1 MVQKFEPQPPQV
13 VNATHF
19 DLYDSFDEE
28 GPKGANGVAAKVS
41 FIGDRKT
48 ARDNIIIAIARAV
61 EIQQLRLKHREV
73 PLTFAFIEGI
83 NNRETAE
90 FCVKLKELPDGRAVW
105 CKSGPTT
112 KDGVYLLDT
121 YRVMDSEAYG
131 IAAGIKMDD
140 NGVVLDSV
148 GKSYKCGYSAA
159 LQSLA
164 IPTAQERTP
173 RPARAPR
180 PRAPRAPAPPAPAPP
195 LPNVDDMISHPSLA
209 ADGIFVLAGRP
220 TTAFM
225 RSDAALGLKLLY
237 AFDVVGSAQPVW
249 YPGDISMAMTG
260 KAAKK
265 RFAARKEKVEGE
277 ATVEARWNP
286 KEKQEV
292 PVVNDC
298 YSTALVPPASG
309 YWCIGGSREQLQAV
323 PLQPN
328 TTNVEDQE
336 SGSDDEQ
343 EDDGGDEEGEEGEE
357 VGGDEEGEE
366 GEEVG
371 GDEEEGGGNDDE
383 QEEQEAQEEDGAGE
397 LEGNGGRGGSIGGVG
412 GGGGSSSGGSTADFS
427 FGGSTQMKDGGDAKL
442 WGLTYVLTHALPG
455 QGVMPQVDTWKR
467 LLGIMSIAWGETII
481 SVSRHINDIDKKTRA
496 KHTRDINHCLQDIK
510 VKGKQP
516 QPKARIGSAARL
528 LLEHLRCKDVLH
540 DGHRYIGSDEE
551 LYLSFCWPSLT
562 WAKFDGFELM
572 TKPLKTITP
581 TNNNGAADIIKLLLT
596 ASTLNRYPT
605 CSTLFIPVNTEEL
618 IAVRQRI
625 NPLLPCLEADS
636 TPTDLQQPTEAV
648 AAALPNAL
656 KPLLEDGVML
666 FCPIARVEL
675 LLKCTDN
682 GIVSNDGKDVC
693 GGYSKSSVNGINSK
707 NVHGTGT
714 VMFHVRKVNADALT
728 YLQAV
733 KKECRE
739 WVCNIRLM
747 QAQSDSESQSF
758 AKKENDGR
766 LPFAKNAAQQYK
778 DMRTTLKE
786 EIEAPFMRAINACIA
801 NPPADCANLFRG
813 MSTVADLMP
822 CFIGILA
829 DNRKANQ
836 RKTNGDGLHLITE
849 EGEALAR
856 HLERKGFN
864 AHDVASLE
872 AYVALNW
879 TFVVT
884 VRGQAFWENKPSKVF
899 ADETDG
905 EWNIRQVIENPLEQ
919 KQASSHAGKS
929 SVGNGPLPVDIV
941 APPEL
946 HEVICLILFVCRRLR
961 AIIFEMEP
969 PDLLTGLSGAS
980 GDQADCTTY
989 ANLKFISRIG
999 RIHLAIPFFGH
1010 YSMRNAS
1017 ITAVMDMA
1025 RDMEVGGLH
1034 GLKETLLNRAAQTWH
1049 SSRARFVSSYD
1060 QHAGQNTRHMPRAD
1074 MTPADRQQH
1083 IQQQA
1088 TGTSAAPVVA
1098 AAPAA
1103 AAAMPDVMAFFLAEM
1118 QRRDVAAAA
1127 AAAAAAATAA
1137 AAAATAAAAQQR
1149 RDEAHQAQMVAMM
1162 EMLHGTRKER
1172 SESSVETDVPAP
1184 KRPRVQPPSQPVV
1197 PPAAAPAMFPLHMV
1211 QQHFAHMYAMQRHMM
1226 YMQMMQA
1233 HMYNSAQA
1241 MVPVPR
1247 HPLPGHAVPPTAVP
1261 EAVRNAPPGIFFFP
1275 PASK

>member
-1 MVQKFEPQPPQV
+1 MPAIKC
-13 VNATHF
+13 
-19 DLYDSFDEE
+19 FDEE

-73 PLTFAFIEGI
+73 PLTFAFIERF
-83 NNRETAE
+83 NNRELSLRETAE

-195 LPNVDDMISHPSLA
+195 LPNVDGMIRHPSLA

-220 TTAFM
+220 TKDFM

-237 AFDVVGSAQPVW
+237 AFDVVGSAEPVW
-249 YPGDISMAMTG
+249 YAGDISMAMTG

-265 RFAARKEKVEGE
+265 KFVKRKEKVKGE
-277 ATVEARWNP
+277 ATVEARWSP

-298 YSTALVPPASG
+298 YSTALMPPAAG

-323 PLQPN
+323 PLQAC
-328 TTNVEDQE
+328 TTDDEDE
-336 SGSDDEQ
+336 DEEGGSDDEQ
-343 EDDGGDEEGEEGEE
+343 EEGSGDEEGEA
-357 VGGDEEGEE
+357 D
-366 GEEVG
+366 G
-371 GDEEEGGGNDDE
+371 GDEEEGGSNDDE

-412 GGGGSSSGGSTADFS
+412 GGGGGGGGGGRSSGGTTDDFS
-427 FGGSTQMKDGGDAKL
+427 FGGSTQMERGGEAKL

-455 QGVMPQVDTWKR
+455 QGVMPLVDTWKR
-467 LLGIMSIAWGETII
+467 LLGIMSIAWGEAII
-481 SVSRHINDIDKKTRA
+481 AMNRHINDIDKKTRA
-496 KHTRDINHCLQDIK
+496 KHTRDVNRCLQDIK
-510 VKGKQP
+510 VKGKQT
-516 QPKARIGSAARL
+516 QPRARIGCAARL

-572 TKPLKTITP
+572 VKPLKTITP
-581 TNNNGAADIIKLLLT
+581 GNNNGAADIIKLLLT

-605 CSTLFIPVNTEEL
+605 CTTLFIPVNTEEL

-666 FCPIARVEL
+666 LCPIARVEL

-747 QAQSDSESQSF
+747 QAQSDSEAQSF
-758 AKKENDGR
+758 AKKESDGR

-801 NPPADCANLFRG
+801 KPPAEDAHLFRG
-813 MSTVADLMP
+813 MSTLADLMP
-822 CFIGILA
+822 RFIGILA

-836 RKTNGDGLHLITE
+836 QKTNGDGVHLITE
-849 EGEALAR
+849 EGEALAK
-856 HLERKGFN
+856 HLKREGFN

-872 AYVALNW
+872 AYMALNW

-899 ADETDG
+899 ADETGG

-919 KQASSHAGKS
+919 KQASSHAGKNA
-929 SVGNGPLPVDIV
+929 VGNGPLPVDIV

-946 HEVICLILFVCRRLR
+946 HEVICLVLFVCRRLR
-961 AIIFEMEP
+961 ATIFEMEP
-969 PDLLTGLSGAS
+969 PDFLTGLSGVKDEN
-980 GDQADCTTY
+980 GRCEQANRTTY
-989 ANLKFISRIG
+989 AKFISRIG
-999 RIHLAIPFFGH
+999 RIHLAIPYFGH

-1017 ITAVMDMA
+1017 ITAVCDMA
-1025 RDMEVGGLH
+1025 RDMEVGGHH

-1049 SSRARFVSSYD
+1049 SSRARFVASYD

-1088 TGTSAAPVVA
+1088 TGTAVAPVAA

-1103 AAAMPDVMAFFLAEM
+1103 TAAMPDVMAFFLAEM

-1127 AAAAAAATAA
+1127 AAAAAAAV
-1137 AAAATAAAAQQR
+1137 AAAAQQR
-1149 RDEAHQAQMVAMM
+1149 RDEAHQAQMVAML
-1162 EMLHGTRKER
+1162 EMLHGPRKER
-1172 SESSVETDVPAP
+1172 SESSVEADAPAP
-1184 KRPRVQPPSQPVV
+1184 KRPRVEPVSQPVAT
-1197 PPAAAPAMFPLHMV
+1197 PAAAPAMVPLHMV
-1211 QQHFAHMYAMQRHMM
+1211 QQHFAHMCAMQRHMA
-1226 YMQMMQA
+1226 YMQLVQA
-1233 HMYNSAQA
+1233 HMYGAQA
-1241 MVPVPR
+1241 MVPAPRQPVPGR
-1247 HPLPGHAVPPTAVP
+1247 VVAPTAVP
-1261 EAVRNAPPGIFFFP
+1261 EAVMPPTAVPGAVRVVSPTAVPEAIRNAPPGIFFLPHAFM
-1275 PASK
+1275 

>member
-1 MVQKFEPQPPQV
+1 MPAIKC
-13 VNATHF
+13 
-19 DLYDSFDEE
+19 FDEE

-73 PLTFAFIEGI
+73 PLTFAFIEGF
-83 NNRETAE
+83 NNRELSLRETAE

-180 PRAPRAPAPPAPAPP
+180 PRAPAPRAPAPPAPAPQ
-195 LPNVDDMISHPSLA
+195 LPTVDGMISHPSLA
-209 ADGIFVLAGRP
+209 AGSNFVLAGRP

-265 RFAARKEKVEGE
+265 KFAARKEKVEGE
-277 ATVEARWNP
+277 ATVEARWSP

-292 PVVNDC
+292 PAVNDC
-298 YSTALVPPASG
+298 YSTALIPPAAG

-323 PLQPN
+323 PLQPD
-328 TTNVEDQE
+328 TT
-336 SGSDDEQ
+336 SG
-343 EDDGGDEEGEEGEE
+343 GGD
-357 VGGDEEGEE
+357 
-366 GEEVG
+366 
-371 GDEEEGGGNDDE
+371 DEEEDEEEDGSDGGSDHEQEE
-383 QEEQEAQEEDGAGE
+383 QEEQEALEED
-397 LEGNGGRGGSIGGVG
+397 G

-455 QGVMPQVDTWKR
+455 QGVMPLVDTWKR
-467 LLGIMSIAWGETII
+467 LLGIMSIAWGEAII
-481 SVSRHINDIDKKTRA
+481 SVNRHINDIDKKTRA

-605 CSTLFIPVNTEEL
+605 CSTLFIPVNMEEL

-666 FCPIARVEL
+666 LCPIARVEL

-747 QAQSDSESQSF
+747 QAQSDSEGQSF

-822 CFIGILA
+822 RFIGILA

-856 HLERKGFN
+856 HLEREGFN

-969 PDLLTGLSGAS
+969 PDLLTGLS
-980 GDQADCTTY
+980 
-989 ANLKFISRIG
+989 
-999 RIHLAIPFFGH
+999 
-1010 YSMRNAS
+1010 
-1017 ITAVMDMA
+1017 
-1025 RDMEVGGLH
+1025 
-1034 GLKETLLNRAAQTWH
+1034 LN
-1049 SSRARFVSSYD
+1049 
-1060 QHAGQNTRHMPRAD
+1060 
-1074 MTPADRQQH
+1074 
-1083 IQQQA
+1083 
-1088 TGTSAAPVVA
+1088 
-1098 AAPAA
+1098 
-1103 AAAMPDVMAFFLAEM
+1103 
-1118 QRRDVAAAA
+1118 
-1127 AAAAAAATAA
+1127 
-1137 AAAATAAAAQQR
+1137 
-1149 RDEAHQAQMVAMM
+1149 HQLQ
-1162 EMLHGTRKER
+1162 
-1172 SESSVETDVPAP
+1172 
-1184 KRPRVQPPSQPVV
+1184 
-1197 PPAAAPAMFPLHMV
+1197 
-1211 QQHFAHMYAMQRHMM
+1211 
-1226 YMQMMQA
+1226 
-1233 HMYNSAQA
+1233 
-1241 MVPVPR
+1241 
-1247 HPLPGHAVPPTAVP
+1247 
-1261 EAVRNAPPGIFFFP
+1261 
-1275 PASK
+1275 